1 MDIKKQNQLDQTLA
15 LFYFGYKTFTKKPDE
30 ILEKYGIQR
39 MHHRI
44 IFFIAELPGLSVN
57 ELLTLLEITKQALHG
72 PLKKLIQKGFV
83 RSEQCEKDLRVK
95 NLFLTIEGKKL
106 EQELSSVQKEQLNEI
121 FLQLGEEYKDAWVE
135 IMKKLSS
142 NRPGYE
148 LWINKD

>member
-1 MDIKKQNQLDQTLA
+1 MDIKKHDQLDEILA

-44 IFFIAELPGLSVN
+44 IFFIAKFPGLSVN
-57 ELLTLLEITKQALHG
+57 ELLTLLEITKQGLHG
-72 PLKKLIQKGFV
+72 PLKKLLEKGFV
-83 RSEQCEKDLRVK
+83 KSEQCEQDLRVK
-95 NLFLTIEGKKL
+95 NLFLTKEGEKL
-106 EQELSSVQKEQLNEI
+106 EEELSNVQKEQLNEI
-121 FLQLGEEYKDAWVE
+121 FLQLGEDYQTAWIE

-142 NRPGYE
+142 NRLGYE